1 MCGSK
6 IQVKLLVLKAE
17 FSRSVWWENYSRLK
31 GILIY
36 CLKTWRFTVSLSSTF
51 EPAFLLQG
59 GKEQAF
65 DPERLKMLKELAA
78 KPDAYERL
86 ARAIAPSIY
95 ENEDIKKG

>member
-1 MCGSK
+1 M
-6 IQVKLLVLKAE
+6 
-17 FSRSVWWENYSRLK
+17 
-31 GILIY
+31 
-36 CLKTWRFTVSLSSTF
+36 
-51 EPAFLLQG
+51 QG

-65 DPERLKMLKELAA
+65 DPERLKMLKELAS

>member
-1 MCGSK
+1 MG
-6 IQVKLLVLKAE
+6 KLLSFEGHPNLL
-17 FSRSVWWENYSRLK
+17 WH
-31 GILIY
+31 
-36 CLKTWRFTVSLSSTF
+36 FTESLSPSF
-51 EPAFLLQG
+51 KHGFLLQG